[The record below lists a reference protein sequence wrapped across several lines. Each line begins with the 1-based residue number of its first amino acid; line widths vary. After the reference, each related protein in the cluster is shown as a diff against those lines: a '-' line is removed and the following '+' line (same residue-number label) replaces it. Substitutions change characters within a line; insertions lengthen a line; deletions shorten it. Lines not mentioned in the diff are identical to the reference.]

1 MSFLDK
7 VTAFLPIRKKEENK
21 EYFFAVNIAAERLTT
36 ALWSVEGKEL
46 KILGITSEDYSS
58 QDEIATVLDK
68 LLDEVIGLREIEP
81 QKILF
86 GVPNS
91 WILDDNL
98 KDEYLKILRNIVKE
112 LELAPMAYVS
122 ESNALVHFIEKK
134 EGVPATAIL
143 VGFEKH
149 HLSVTVVRA
158 GKLDGM
164 KTVKRGESAGSDIE
178 KALLQFTDVETLPSR
193 LLIYGMEADDL
204 KAQLLSFSWMSKLS
218 FLHFPKI
225 DVLGEDIPIK
235 SICLA
240 GASEIESDVS
250 YADQPVKR
258 EKEKVN
264 ILEEE
269 KEEVPDSSEKDPGF
283 VVGDISRL
291 APEEE
296 KRETEL
302 LAPEEEQFTVPPPIE
317 NPKAGFNTKNFIF
330 RKMKGKALFVGLAV
344 VLLLLFLP
352 YILMSKANIKIFVEP
367 KVLEKDAT
375 VIADPNQKT
384 VNETDKIIP
393 AQVIETEVSGSE
405 RDAASGKRQIG
416 DPAKGTIVIY
426 NKTSDSKSLSKG
438 TQVTSSGGL
447 KFVLDT
453 GVTIA
458 SQSASDS
465 GIAFGKASTSVT
477 ASAIG
482 ADGNLPSG
490 STFTVVG
497 FTTDKLSAKSE
508 GNFSGGTSRE
518 VNVVSS
524 DDAQRLL
531 AKLSSDLKQQA
542 QQKLQEKYPGKKI
555 LKEALLENIKK
566 KSYNKNIN
574 DAATE
579 FSLDMTINY
588 KGTAFDDA
596 DLKTIVSKL
605 VTLDVPSDFQL
616 DLAETETQAEVSKL
630 EKDGKLI
637 FLARFKAKLLPKID
651 TSKIKDKIRFRTK
664 SEAENILK
672 NMDNI
677 LGSDIN
683 LKPNL
688 PGLLARI
695 PLLPGNIT
703 LEVGLK

>member
-7 VTAFLPIRKKEENK
+7 VTAFLPIRKKEEK
-21 EYFFAVNIAAERLTT
+21 PEYFFAVNIGAEKLIT
-36 ALWSVEGKEL
+36 ALWSIEGKEL
-46 KILGITSEDYSS
+46 KVLEIASESYSS
-58 QDEIATVLDK
+58 QDEIVTVLDK
-68 LLDEVIGLREIEP
+68 LLDEVIGPREIEP

-86 GVPNS
+86 GVPNA

-122 ESNALVHFIEKK
+122 ESNALVHFIEKQ

-143 VGFEKH
+143 VGFEQH

-158 GKLDGM
+158 GKLDGV
-164 KTVKRGESAGSDIE
+164 KSVKRGESAGSDIE

-193 LLIYGMEADDL
+193 ILIYETKADEL

-225 DVLGEDIPIK
+225 DILGEDTPIK

-240 GASEIESDVS
+240 GASEINSSVS
-250 YADQPVKR
+250 YSDQPVER

-264 ILEEE
+264 ILDEEIH
-269 KEEVPDSSEKDPGF
+269 EEIKKDESDIPDSSEKDSGF
-283 VVGDISRL
+283 VVGDISEEKEL
-291 APEEE
+291 VVPPQQEAPLEIEEE
-296 KRETEL
+296 NTKTE
-302 LAPEEEQFTVPPPIE
+302 
-317 NPKAGFNTKNFIF
+317 FNIKNFIS
-330 RKMKGKALFVGLAV
+330 RKLSGKALPIGIV
-344 VLLLLFLP
+344 VFLLLLFLP
-352 YILMSKANIKIFVEP
+352 YIFMSKANIKIFVEP
-367 KVLEKDAT
+367 KVLEKDTA

-384 VNETDKIIP
+384 VNENDKIIP
-393 AQVIETEVSGSE
+393 AQIIETEVSGSAK
-405 RDAASGKRQIG
+405 DSSSGKRQIG

-426 NKTSDSKSLSKG
+426 NKTSESKPLSKG
-438 TQVTSSGGL
+438 TQVISSGGL
-447 KFVLDT
+447 KFTLDT
-453 GVTIA
+453 SVTIA

-465 GIAFGKASTSVT
+465 GIAFGKVSTTVT

-490 STFTVVG
+490 STFTVGG
-497 FTTDKLSAKSE
+497 FAADKLSAKSE
-508 GNFSGGTSRE
+508 GNLSGGTSKE
-518 VNVVSS
+518 VTVVSS
-524 DDAQRLL
+524 DDVARLL

-542 QQKLQEKYPGKKI
+542 QAKLQEKYPGKKI
-555 LKEALLENIKK
+555 LKEALSENIKK
-566 KSYNKNIN
+566 KSSNKNIN
-574 DAATE
+574 DAASE
-579 FSLDMTINY
+579 FSLDMTVNY

-596 DLKTIVSKL
+596 DLKIIVSRL
-605 VTLDVPSDFQL
+605 VTTDVPSDFQL
-616 DLAETETQAEVSKL
+616 DLSETETQAEVSKL
-630 EKDGKLI
+630 EKDGKLV
-637 FLARFKAKLLPKID
+637 FLARFKAKLIPKID
-651 TSKIKDKIRFRTK
+651 TSQIKDKIRFKTK
-664 SEAENILK
+664 SEAQDILK
-672 NMDNI
+672 SMENI

-703 LEVGLK
+703 LEVGPK

>member
-7 VTAFLPIRKKEENK
+7 VTAFLPIRKKEEK
-21 EYFFAVNIAAERLTT
+21 PEYFFAVNIGAEILTT
-36 ALWSVEGKEL
+36 ALWSIEGKEL
-46 KILGITSEDYSS
+46 KVLGIASENYSS
-58 QDEIATVLDK
+58 QDEIVTVLDK
-68 LLDEVIGLREIEP
+68 LLDEVIGAREIEP

-122 ESNALVHFIEKK
+122 ESNALVHFIEKQ

-143 VGFEKH
+143 VGFEEH

-158 GKLDGM
+158 GKLDGV
-164 KTVKRGESAGSDIE
+164 KSVKRGESSGSDIE
-178 KALLQFTDVETLPSR
+178 KVLLQFTDVETLPSR
-193 LLIYGMEADDL
+193 ILIYGIKADEL

-225 DVLGEDIPIK
+225 DVLGEDTPIK

-240 GASEIESDVS
+240 GASEINSSIS
-250 YADQPVKR
+250 YADEPVNR
-258 EKEKVN
+258 QKEKVN
-264 ILEEE
+264 ILDEEI
-269 KEEVPDSSEKDPGF
+269 KEDGSDIPDSSEKDLGF
-283 VVGDISRL
+283 VVGDISKEKEL
-291 APEEE
+291 VMSQEAPLEIEEE
-296 KRETEL
+296 NTKTE
-302 LAPEEEQFTVPPPIE
+302 
-317 NPKAGFNTKNFIF
+317 FNVKNFISKKL
-330 RKMKGKALFVGLAV
+330 RGKALPIGIAV
-344 VLLLLFLP
+344 FLLLLFLP
-352 YILMSKANIKIFVEP
+352 YIFMSKANIKIFVEP

-375 VIADPNQKT
+375 VVADPNQKT
-384 VNETDKIIP
+384 VNENDKIIP
-393 AQVIETEVSGSE
+393 AQIIETEVSGLAKDS
-405 RDAASGKRQIG
+405 ASGKRLIG

-426 NKTSDSKSLSKG
+426 NKTSESKSLSKG
-438 TQVTSSGGL
+438 AQVISSAGL
-447 KFVLDT
+447 KFTLDMS
-453 GVTIA
+453 VSIA

-465 GIAFGKASTSVT
+465 GITFGKVSTAVT

-490 STFTVVG
+490 SIFTVAA
-497 FTTDKLSAKSE
+497 FPTDKLSAKSE
-508 GNFSGGTSRE
+508 GNFSGGTSKE
-518 VNVVSS
+518 VTVVSS

-555 LKEALLENIKK
+555 LKEALSENIKK

-574 DAATE
+574 DAASE
-579 FSLDMTINY
+579 FSLDMTVNY

-596 DLKTIVSKL
+596 DLKIIVSKL
-605 VTLDVPSDFQL
+605 VTTDVPSDFQL
-616 DLAETETQAEVSKL
+616 DLSETETQADVSKL

-637 FLARFKAKLLPKID
+637 FLARFKAKLIPKID
-651 TSKIKDKIRFRTK
+651 TGQIKDKIRFKTK
-664 SEAENILK
+664 NEAQDILK
-672 NMDNI
+672 SMENI
-677 LGSDIN
+677 LGSDIR
-683 LKPNL
+683 LKPSL
-688 PGLLARI
+688 PGLLGRI

>member
-7 VTAFLPIRKKEENK
+7 VTAFLPIRKKEEK
-21 EYFFAVNIAAERLTT
+21 PEYFFAVNIGAEKLTT
-36 ALWSVEGKEL
+36 ALWSIEGKEL
-46 KILGITSEDYSS
+46 KVLGIASENYSS
-58 QDEIATVLDK
+58 QDEIVTVLDK
-68 LLDEVIGLREIEP
+68 LLDEVIGAREIEP

-122 ESNALVHFIEKK
+122 ESNALVHFIEKQ

-143 VGFEKH
+143 VGFEEH

-158 GKLDGM
+158 GKLDGV
-164 KTVKRGESAGSDIE
+164 KSVKRGESSGSDIE
-178 KALLQFTDVETLPSR
+178 KVLLQFTDVETLPSR
-193 LLIYGMEADDL
+193 ILIYGIKADEL

-225 DVLGEDIPIK
+225 DVLGEDTPIK

-240 GASEIESDVS
+240 GASEIESSIS
-250 YADQPVKR
+250 YADEPVNR

-264 ILEEE
+264 ILDEEI
-269 KEEVPDSSEKDPGF
+269 KEDESDIPDSSEKDLGF
-283 VVGDISRL
+283 VVGDISKEKEL
-291 APEEE
+291 VMPQEAPLEIEEE
-296 KRETEL
+296 STKTE
-302 LAPEEEQFTVPPPIE
+302 
-317 NPKAGFNTKNFIF
+317 FNVKNFISKKL
-330 RKMKGKALFVGLAV
+330 RGKALPIGIAV
-344 VLLLLFLP
+344 FLLLLFLP
-352 YILMSKANIKIFVEP
+352 YIFMSKANIKIFVEP

-375 VIADPNQKT
+375 VVADPNQKT
-384 VNETDKIIP
+384 VNENDKIIP
-393 AQVIETEVSGSE
+393 AQIIETEVSGSAK
-405 RDAASGKRQIG
+405 DVASAKRLIG

-426 NKTSDSKSLSKG
+426 NKTSESKSLSKG
-438 TQVTSSGGL
+438 TQVISSAGL
-447 KFVLDT
+447 KFALDMS
-453 GVTIA
+453 VSIA

-465 GIAFGKASTSVT
+465 GITFGKVSTTVT

-490 STFTVVG
+490 SIFTVAT
-497 FTTDKLSAKSE
+497 FPTDKLSAKSE
-508 GNFSGGTSRE
+508 GNFSGGTSKE
-518 VNVVSS
+518 VTVVSS

-555 LKEALLENIKK
+555 LKEALSENIKK

-574 DAATE
+574 DAANE
-579 FSLDMTINY
+579 FSLDMTVNY

-596 DLKTIVSKL
+596 DLKIIVSKL
-605 VTLDVPSDFQL
+605 VTVDVPSDFQL
-616 DLAETETQAEVSKL
+616 DLSETETQADVSKL

-637 FLARFKAKLLPKID
+637 FLARFKAKLIPKID
-651 TSKIKDKIRFRTK
+651 TGQIKDKIKFKTTN
-664 SEAENILK
+664 EAQDILK
-672 NMDNI
+672 SMENI
-677 LGSDIN
+677 LGSDIR
-683 LKPNL
+683 LKPSL
-688 PGLLARI
+688 PGLLGRI

>member
-7 VTAFLPIRKKEENK
+7 VTAFLPIRKKEEK
-21 EYFFAVNIAAERLTT
+21 PEYFFAVNIGAEILTT
-36 ALWSVEGKEL
+36 ALWSIESKEL
-46 KILGITSEDYSS
+46 KVLGIASENYSS

-68 LLDEVIGLREIEP
+68 LLDEVIGAREIEP

-122 ESNALVHFIEKK
+122 ESNALVHLIEKQ

-158 GKLDGM
+158 GKLDGV
-164 KTVKRGESAGSDIE
+164 KSVKRGESSGSDIE
-178 KALLQFTDVETLPSR
+178 KVLLQFTDVETLPSR
-193 LLIYGMEADDL
+193 ILIYGIKADEL

-225 DVLGEDIPIK
+225 DVLGEDTPIK

-240 GASEIESDVS
+240 GASEINSSIS
-250 YADQPVKR
+250 YTDEPVNR

-264 ILEEE
+264 ILDEEI
-269 KEEVPDSSEKDPGF
+269 KEDESDIPDSSEKDLGF
-283 VVGDISRL
+283 VVGDISKEKEL
-291 APEEE
+291 VMPQEAPLEIEEE
-296 KRETEL
+296 NTKTE
-302 LAPEEEQFTVPPPIE
+302 
-317 NPKAGFNTKNFIF
+317 FNVKNFIPKKL
-330 RKMKGKALFVGLAV
+330 RGKALPIGIAV
-344 VLLLLFLP
+344 FLLLMFLP
-352 YILMSKANIKIFVEP
+352 YIFMSKANIKIFVEP
-367 KVLEKDAT
+367 KVLEKEAT
-375 VIADPNQKT
+375 VVADPNQKT
-384 VNETDKIIP
+384 VNENDKIIP
-393 AQVIETEVSGSE
+393 AQIIETEVSGLAKDS
-405 RDAASGKRQIG
+405 ASGKRLIG

-426 NKTSDSKSLSKG
+426 NKTSESKSLSKG
-438 TQVTSSGGL
+438 TQVISSAGL
-447 KFVLDT
+447 KFTLDMS
-453 GVTIA
+453 VSIA

-465 GIAFGKASTSVT
+465 GITFGKVSTAVT

-490 STFTVVG
+490 SIFTVAA
-497 FTTDKLSAKSE
+497 FPADKLSAKSE
-508 GNFSGGTSRE
+508 GNFSGGTSKE
-518 VNVVSS
+518 VTVVSS
-524 DDAQRLL
+524 DDTQRLL

-542 QQKLQEKYPGKKI
+542 QQKLQEKYSGKKI
-555 LKEALLENIKK
+555 LKEALSENIKK

-574 DAATE
+574 DAASE
-579 FSLDMTINY
+579 FSLDMTVNY

-596 DLKTIVSKL
+596 DLKIIVSKL
-605 VTLDVPSDFQL
+605 VTVDVPSDFQL
-616 DLAETETQAEVSKL
+616 DLSETETQADVSKL

-637 FLARFKAKLLPKID
+637 FLARFKAKLIPKID
-651 TSKIKDKIRFRTK
+651 TGQIKDKIRFKTK
-664 SEAENILK
+664 NEAQDILK
-672 NMDNI
+672 SMENI
-677 LGSDIN
+677 LGSDIR
-683 LKPNL
+683 LKPSL
-688 PGLLARI
+688 PGLLGRI

>member
-1 MSFLDK
+1 M
-7 VTAFLPIRKKEENK
+7 TAFLSIRKKEEK
-21 EYFFAVNIAAERLTT
+21 PEYFFAVNIGAEILTT
-36 ALWSVEGKEL
+36 ALWSIEGKEL
-46 KILGITSEDYSS
+46 KVLGIASENYSS

-68 LLDEVIGLREIEP
+68 LLDEVIGTREIEP

-112 LELAPMAYVS
+112 LELTPMAYVS
-122 ESNALVHFIEKK
+122 ESNALVHFIEKQ

-149 HLSVTVVRA
+149 HLNVTVVRA
-158 GKLDGM
+158 GKLDGA
-164 KTVKRGESAGSDIE
+164 KSVKRGESSGSDIE
-178 KALLQFTDVETLPSR
+178 KVLLQFTDVETLPSR
-193 LLIYGMEADDL
+193 ILIYGIKADEL

-225 DVLGEDIPIK
+225 DVLGEDTTIK

-240 GASEIESDVS
+240 GASEIESSIS
-250 YADQPVKR
+250 YADEPVNR

-264 ILEEE
+264 ILDEEI
-269 KEEVPDSSEKDPGF
+269 KEDESDIPDSSEKDLGF
-283 VVGDISRL
+283 VVGDISKEKEL
-291 APEEE
+291 IMPQEAPLEIEEE
-296 KRETEL
+296 NTKTE
-302 LAPEEEQFTVPPPIE
+302 
-317 NPKAGFNTKNFIF
+317 FNVKNFISKKL
-330 RKMKGKALFVGLAV
+330 RGKALPIGIAGF
-344 VLLLLFLP
+344 LLLLFLP
-352 YILMSKANIKIFVEP
+352 YIFMSKANIKIFVEP

-375 VIADPNQKT
+375 VVADPNQKT
-384 VNETDKIIP
+384 VNENDKIIP
-393 AQVIETEVSGSE
+393 AQIIETEVSGSE
-405 RDAASGKRQIG
+405 RDVASGKRLIG

-426 NKTSDSKSLSKG
+426 NKTSESKSLSKG
-438 TQVTSSGGL
+438 AQVISSGGL
-447 KFVLDT
+447 KFTLDT
-453 GVTIA
+453 SVTIA

-465 GIAFGKASTSVT
+465 GIAFGKFSTTVT
-477 ASAIG
+477 ASTIG

-490 STFTVVG
+490 SIFTVAA
-497 FTTDKLSAKSE
+497 FPTDKLSAKSE
-508 GNFSGGTSRE
+508 GNFSGGTSKE
-518 VNVVSS
+518 VTVVSS

-555 LKEALLENIKK
+555 LKEALSENIKK

-574 DAATE
+574 DAASE
-579 FSLDMTINY
+579 FSLDMTVNY

-596 DLKTIVSKL
+596 DLKIIVSKL
-605 VTLDVPSDFQL
+605 VTTDVPSDFQL
-616 DLAETETQAEVSKL
+616 DLSETETQADVSKL

-637 FLARFKAKLLPKID
+637 FLAKFKAKLIPKID
-651 TSKIKDKIRFRTK
+651 TGQIKDKIRFKTK
-664 SEAENILK
+664 NEAQDILK
-672 NMDNI
+672 SMENI
-677 LGSDIN
+677 LGSDIR
-683 LKPNL
+683 LKPSL
-688 PGLLARI
+688 PGLLGRI